1 MKTHS
6 IIMEPKI
13 IRFDTIT
20 STQDYAIDIIKKQ
33 SVDKDIL
40 VIATVQT
47 NGRGRLGQRIWL
59 SEEGNFHGSY
69 IINIENIGISINNV
83 SIINTQVLISLCKFL
98 QNITN
103 EQAICTKLP
112 NDIYYN
118 NKKLAGVLTE
128 IIYPYAIIGIG
139 INICKSPLN
148 ISTSI
153 NEIMNGNNKIFDI
166 IYNNI
171 YNRYCI
177 DLYKIIIE
185 DLSNVIKS

>member
-1 MKTHS
+1 M
-6 IIMEPKI
+6 
-13 IRFDTIT
+13 
-20 STQDYAIDIIKKQ
+20 
-33 SVDKDIL
+33 
-40 VIATVQT
+40 
-47 NGRGRLGQRIWL
+47 
-59 SEEGNFHGSY
+59 
-69 IINIENIGISINNV
+69 
-83 SIINTQVLISLCKFL
+83 

-128 IIYPYAIIGIG
+128 IMYPYAIIGIG

-153 NEIMNGNNKIFDI
+153 KKIMNGNNKIFD
-166 IYNNI
+166 NI
-171 YNRYCI
+171 YSNIYYRYCI

-185 DLSNVIKS
+185 DLSNVIDI